1 MNTTEHTELGNGLLM
16 DKIEGNPYLRIDEFG
31 VLHLRLQRFGENNL
45 PEPMELEMS
54 AGEIIAM
61 AGDYFTQANWTMDLD
76 LPKCELFN
84 SPAELG
90 KHLIRKPIDP
100 KEESA
105 LITAY
110 NNLAALMSL
119 EKKLIAFIPLIML
132 TMCPFR
138 LR

>member
-61 AGDYFTQANWTMDLD
+61 AGDYFTQANWTMDL
-76 LPKCELFN
+76 
-84 SPAELG
+84 
-90 KHLIRKPIDP
+90 
-100 KEESA
+100 
-105 LITAY
+105 
-110 NNLAALMSL
+110 
-119 EKKLIAFIPLIML
+119 
-132 TMCPFR
+132 
-138 LR
+138 